1 MKMIVVIK
9 PGTPEDQV
17 DQLENSL
24 KSMGFGV
31 DKSYGEDYTL
41 LGLVGDTRSLN
52 ENIIGMNPIV
62 SKVIHVTA
70 PYKRANRAF
79 HPESTIVKV
88 GDHSIGGSELAII
101 AGPCSVETE
110 EQIVSVAKK
119 VKESGAQ
126 FLRGGA
132 FKPRSS
138 PYSFQGLGV
147 LGLEFLKTARDET
160 GLLVVSE
167 VLNIDM
173 IPKFVDF
180 VDVIQ
185 VGARNMQNFMLLK
198 ELGKVKKPIMLKRGI
213 SATMEE
219 WLMSAEYIISEGNTD
234 VILCERGIRTFEK
247 YTRNTLDISAVPVIK
262 RKSHLPI
269 VVDPSHAGGEWWMV
283 PPLAKAAISAGAD
296 GLVIEVHEEPEK
308 AFSDGQ
314 QSLKPKKFKK
324 LMEDI
329 EVLAKLEGKSING

>member
-17 DQLENSL
+17 NQLEESL

-31 DKSYGEDYTL
+31 DRSYGEDYTL
-41 LGLVGDTRSLN
+41 LGLIGDVRSLN

-70 PYKRANRAF
+70 PFKRANRAF

-88 GDHSIGGSELAII
+88 GEHSIGGKELAIM
-101 AGPCSVETE
+101 AGPCSVESE

-119 VKESGAQ
+119 VKQAGAQ

-147 LGLEFLKTARDET
+147 QGLEFLKTAKEET
-160 GLLVVSE
+160 GLQIVSE

-173 IPKFVDF
+173 IPKFVDI
-180 VDVIQ
+180 VDIIQ

-198 ELGKVKKPIMLKRGI
+198 ELGKVKKPILLKRGI
-213 SATMEE
+213 SATIEE
-219 WLMSAEYIISEGNTD
+219 WLMSAEYIIAEGNTE

-247 YTRNTLDISAVPVIK
+247 YTRNTLDISAVPVVK
-262 RKSHLPI
+262 QKSHLPI

-283 PPLAKAAISAGAD
+283 SPLAKAAISAGAD

-308 AFSDGQ
+308 ALSDGQ
-314 QSLKPKKFKK
+314 QSLKPKKFEK

-329 EVLAKLEGKSING
+329 EVLAKLEGKSIHG

>member
-1 MKMIVVIK
+1 MIVVIK
-9 PGTPEDQV
+9 PGTPVEQIE
-17 DQLENSL
+17 QLESTL
-24 KSMGFGV
+24 QSMGFGV
-31 DKSYGEDYTL
+31 DRSYGEDYTL
-41 LGLVGDTRSLN
+41 LGLIGDTRSLN
-52 ENIIGMNPIV
+52 ENIIAMNPIV

-70 PYKRANRAF
+70 PFKRANRAF

-88 GDHSIGGSELAII
+88 GGHSIGGKELAVM
-101 AGPCSVETE
+101 AGPCSVESE

-119 VKESGAQ
+119 VKKAGAQ

-147 LGLEFLKTARDET
+147 PGLEYLKTAKDET
-160 GLLVVSE
+160 GLLIVSE
-167 VLNIDM
+167 VLTIDM
-173 IPKFVDF
+173 IPKFVDY
-180 VDVIQ
+180 VDIIQ

-198 ELGKVKKPIMLKRGI
+198 ELGKVNKPIMLKRGI

-219 WLMSAEYIISEGNTD
+219 WLMSAEYIISEGNTE

-262 RKSHLPI
+262 QKSHLPI

-283 PPLAKAAISAGAD
+283 APLAKAAISAGAD

-308 AFSDGQ
+308 AFSDGE
-314 QSLKPKKFKK
+314 QSLKPKKFDA
-324 LMEDI
+324 LMKDI
-329 EVLAKLEGKSING
+329 EVLANLEGKSING

>member
-9 PGTPEDQV
+9 PGTPVEQIE
-17 DQLENSL
+17 QLESTL
-24 KSMGFGV
+24 QSMGFGV
-31 DKSYGEDYTL
+31 DRSYGEDYTL
-41 LGLVGDTRSLN
+41 LGLIGDTRSLN
-52 ENIIGMNPIV
+52 ENIIAMNPIV

-70 PYKRANRAF
+70 PFKRANRAF

-88 GDHSIGGSELAII
+88 GGHSIGGKELAVM
-101 AGPCSVETE
+101 AGPCSVESE

-119 VKESGAQ
+119 VKKAGAQ

-147 LGLEFLKTARDET
+147 PGLEYLKTAKDET
-160 GLLVVSE
+160 GLLIVSE
-167 VLNIDM
+167 VLTIDM
-173 IPKFVDF
+173 IPKFVDY
-180 VDVIQ
+180 VDIIQ

-198 ELGKVKKPIMLKRGI
+198 ELGKVNKPIMLKRGI

-219 WLMSAEYIISEGNTD
+219 WLMSAEYIISEGNTE

-262 RKSHLPI
+262 QKSHLPI

-283 PPLAKAAISAGAD
+283 APLAKAAISAGAD

-308 AFSDGQ
+308 AFSDGE
-314 QSLKPKKFKK
+314 QSLKPKKFDA
-324 LMEDI
+324 LMKDI
-329 EVLAKLEGKSING
+329 EV

>member
-1 MKMIVVIK
+1 MIVVIK
-9 PGTPEDQV
+9 PGTPVEQIE
-17 DQLENSL
+17 QLESTL
-24 KSMGFGV
+24 QSMGFGV
-31 DKSYGEDYTL
+31 DRSYGEDYTL
-41 LGLVGDTRSLN
+41 LGLIGDTRSLN
-52 ENIIGMNPIV
+52 ENIIAMNPIV

-70 PYKRANRAF
+70 PFKRANRAF

-88 GDHSIGGSELAII
+88 GGHSIGGKELAVM
-101 AGPCSVETE
+101 AGPCSVESE

-119 VKESGAQ
+119 VKKAGAQ

-147 LGLEFLKTARDET
+147 PGLEYLKTAKDET
-160 GLLVVSE
+160 GLLIVSE
-167 VLNIDM
+167 VLTIDM
-173 IPKFVDF
+173 IPKFVDY
-180 VDVIQ
+180 VDIIQ

-198 ELGKVKKPIMLKRGI
+198 ELGKVNKPIMLKRGI

-219 WLMSAEYIISEGNTD
+219 WLMSAEYIISEGNTE

-262 RKSHLPI
+262 QKSHLPI

-283 PPLAKAAISAGAD
+283 APLAKAAISAGAD

-314 QSLKPKKFKK
+314 QSLKPKKFAK
-324 LMEDI
+324 LMQDI
-329 EVLAKLEGKSING
+329 EVLANIEGMSIHAK

>member
-9 PGTPEDQV
+9 PGTPVEQIE
-17 DQLENSL
+17 QLESTL
-24 KSMGFGV
+24 QSMGFGV
-31 DKSYGEDYTL
+31 DRSYGEDYTL
-41 LGLVGDTRSLN
+41 LGLIGDTRSLN
-52 ENIIGMNPIV
+52 ENIIAMNPIV

-70 PYKRANRAF
+70 PFKRANRAF

-88 GDHSIGGSELAII
+88 GGHSIGGKELAVM
-101 AGPCSVETE
+101 AGPCSVESE

-119 VKESGAQ
+119 VKKAGAQ

-147 LGLEFLKTARDET
+147 PGLEYLKTAKDET
-160 GLLVVSE
+160 GLLIVSE
-167 VLNIDM
+167 VLTIDM
-173 IPKFVDF
+173 IPKFVDY
-180 VDVIQ
+180 VDIIQ

-198 ELGKVKKPIMLKRGI
+198 ELGKVNKPIMLKRGI

-219 WLMSAEYIISEGNTD
+219 WLMSAEYIISEGNTE

-262 RKSHLPI
+262 QKSHLPI

-283 PPLAKAAISAGAD
+283 APLAKAAISAGAD

-308 AFSDGQ
+308 AFSDGE
-314 QSLKPKKFKK
+314 QSLKPKKFDA
-324 LMEDI
+324 LMKDI
-329 EVLAKLEGKSING
+329 EVLANLEGKSING